1 MFPVLNAL
9 VAPMLPEPI
18 SLISFFEIMFSLG
31 YSNKSAKVFPPIEFL
46 EFIWSKDKYLE
57 TMHKKKVPITPTIT
71 IEKLNHHFTT
81 GGQVAAPV
89 VKEIVKKIAPILN
102 IHPVVTDLPKIEQS
116 LKLEILSNKV
126 RLTNASL

>member
-1 MFPVLNAL
+1 MA
-9 VAPMLPEPI
+9 
-18 SLISFFEIMFSLG
+18 FEL
-31 YSNKSAKVFPPIEFL
+31 
-46 EFIWSKDKYLE
+46 SKQE
-57 TMHKKKVPITPTIT
+57 
-71 IEKLNHHFTT
+71 
-81 GGQVAAPV
+81 V

>member
-1 MFPVLNAL
+1 MLYTTACVYGGPSNTLDDCANVNAG
-9 VAPMLPEPI
+9 
-18 SLISFFEIMFSLG
+18 F
-31 YSNKSAKVFPPIEFL
+31 
-46 EFIWSKDKYLE
+46 
-57 TMHKKKVPITPTIT
+57 
-71 IEKLNHHFTT
+71 T

>member
-1 MFPVLNAL
+1 VTHPDGSGKKSDAFGYFVGGKTGTAEMINGSGGFQKHSNLSSFVGAFPINNPQYLILVL
-9 VAPMLPEPI
+9 
-18 SLISFFEIMFSLG
+18 
-31 YSNKSAKVFPPIEFL
+31 IENPKPQ
-46 EFIWSKDKYLE
+46 IK
-57 TMHKKKVPITPTIT
+57 
-71 IEKLNHHFTT
+71 KLNHHFTT